1 MASPT
6 SHGKAIPS
14 GGPVRLPGTV
24 PASKA
29 GHQDAQ
35 SERNRTGAGGLSQD
49 VDVSVTEELSARFPS
64 PQSSPRTSM
73 AMSDSLDPANP
84 MAQGKAAT
92 DASSTPV
99 LAGTGTRHHVAP
111 QMLDESS
118 GSPAMAVASP
128 SSPILFPSPLL
139 SSPAPPEAACAQ
151 VGHDAV
157 RAVQEALANRQRRT
171 RKPVF
176 VPAEMVSSP
185 QLNSPQPTSPQLTPP
200 HLTSRFTFLTSRS
213 TLHLAPS
220 TLQGATSGLAG
231 DASLRASEHALGGA
245 DGFARRLIKGAE
257 NGAHVRLDTGLHCFD
272 KTLRLRVRSSDKGA
286 RLADAAHAAGGP
298 GAPRPRLVPFVV
310 GAEEGPYVDAGGG
323 GGRVLNVE
331 GRAHG
336 GGEIGRSGTAGG
348 GQQAS
353 RQSAVSCVEG
363 RWVMESGVCGSVT
376 GAYLTSQGLHG
387 SESDVDR
394 GEVLLA
400 VRGGPWALLSVSLR
414 VCGGLV
420 VGLAGQGNASMVV
433 CDVGGVSLRLPAAAG
448 VAAAGNSVFVAEKC
462 SFRFIGL
469 DTNKELWR
477 ESFPGEFLSW
487 PLLGARQSQHPH
499 GVGEQEVEAPLAG
512 EEGAL
517 GDGRFEAD
525 EVSGVEDTHLEG
537 GGG

>member
-1 MASPT
+1 
-6 SHGKAIPS
+6 
-14 GGPVRLPGTV
+14 VRLPGTV

-92 DASSTPV
+92 DATSTPV

-185 QLNSPQPTSPQLTPP
+185 QLNSPQHTSPQLTPP

-213 TLHLAPS
+213 TLHLGPLDPS
-220 TLQGATSGLAG
+220 GRHQ
-231 DASLRASEHALGGA
+231 R
-245 DGFARRLIKGAE
+245 
-257 NGAHVRLDTGLHCFD
+257 
-272 KTLRLRVRSSDKGA
+272 
-286 RLADAAHAAGGP
+286 P
-298 GAPRPRLVPFVV
+298 GR
-310 GAEEGPYVDAGGG
+310 
-323 GGRVLNVE
+323 
-331 GRAHG
+331 
-336 GGEIGRSGTAGG
+336 
-348 GQQAS
+348 
-353 RQSAVSCVEG
+353 
-363 RWVMESGVCGSVT
+363 
-376 GAYLTSQGLHG
+376 
-387 SESDVDR
+387 
-394 GEVLLA
+394 
-400 VRGGPWALLSVSLR
+400 
-414 VCGGLV
+414 
-420 VGLAGQGNASMVV
+420 
-433 CDVGGVSLRLPAAAG
+433 
-448 VAAAGNSVFVAEKC
+448 
-462 SFRFIGL
+462 
-469 DTNKELWR
+469 
-477 ESFPGEFLSW
+477 
-487 PLLGARQSQHPH
+487 
-499 GVGEQEVEAPLAG
+499 
-512 EEGAL
+512 
-517 GDGRFEAD
+517 
-525 EVSGVEDTHLEG
+525 
-537 GGG
+537 